1 MIGKKQKGVKEMTS
15 RDLSGT
21 SAGPLPAPVHDLS
34 GTSAV
39 PRSWWTPPVSYVV
52 VKCCYCQNRP
62 NLELIFRQKKV
73 SRKKNQLRGQPFWA
87 TTCHRSQH

>member
-62 NLELIFRQKKV
+62 NLELTFRQKKV